1 MSELIIRPKDASEL
15 NLLENL
21 LTKMK
26 IPFEINEDIKED
38 FILTKDMKE
47 LLDER
52 LKEDEK
58 TFTDAFES
66 LKNLSEKHGL

>member
-26 IPFEINEDIKED
+26 IPFEINEDTNED

-58 TFTDAFES
+58 TFTDAFKS